1 MKNFYSLGKTLF
13 LLAVLAIAGQANAQ
27 NVSAN
32 VSNLV
37 RPVAPYTVS
46 VNLDRQSGG
55 WGNSGNY
62 VWSVTPTTGVTFG
75 SYTQSGNAA
84 GDVTATFSAA
94 AVGTYTFRLTRG
106 SNTATTTVTIGNM
119 SASTSNG
126 DRVAALRVTNGTL
139 NSGPGNIFTP
149 SVTTAALGI
158 APSGHHYYLPSTYD
172 GNNGFVTVYAANP
185 DGSGNR
191 AIASADLNGSSN
203 NTLGFVRLA
212 IDATGKGWILAGDD
226 TRLYLASFQTNGTN
240 NTSITVVDNS
250 VTLVGGT
257 VSSFFNGDICFSGN
271 GTMYALA
278 NSASGGVTQIYVGQP
293 NGSNTVLTKKWDLRD
308 NNGNVFNGSVN
319 GVAFDLLGSLY
330 ISTGSG
336 LYYINQSTVN
346 TGTGTVQCALVS
358 AFNGYTDLGSNV
370 YPQNTALPV
379 DLLSFTGT
387 YNNQATQLNWETAA
401 EVNLRHFE
409 VERSTDGV
417 NFTAIAT
424 VNAGGTRYQY
434 TDDLSAVS
442 GNVFQ

>member
-149 SVTTAALGI
+149 SVTTAAL
-158 APSGHHYYLPSTYD
+158 ALHQ
-172 GNNGFVTVYAANP
+172 V
-185 DGSGNR
+185 
-191 AIASADLNGSSN
+191 
-203 NTLGFVRLA
+203 
-212 IDATGKGWILAGDD
+212 ATTTICPALTTA
-226 TRLYLASFQTNGTN
+226 T
-240 NTSITVVDNS
+240 
-250 VTLVGGT
+250 T
-257 VSSFFNGDICFSGN
+257 VS
-271 GTMYALA
+271 
-278 NSASGGVTQIYVGQP
+278 
-293 NGSNTVLTKKWDLRD
+293 
-308 NNGNVFNGSVN
+308 
-319 GVAFDLLGSLY
+319 
-330 ISTGSG
+330 
-336 LYYINQSTVN
+336 
-346 TGTGTVQCALVS
+346 
-358 AFNGYTDLGSNV
+358 
-370 YPQNTALPV
+370 
-379 DLLSFTGT
+379 
-387 YNNQATQLNWETAA
+387 
-401 EVNLRHFE
+401 
-409 VERSTDGV
+409 
-417 NFTAIAT
+417 
-424 VNAGGTRYQY
+424 
-434 TDDLSAVS
+434 
-442 GNVFQ
+442 